1 MSKIEKSYLQSRVY
15 EELGLNPDDNFVEV
29 YLQGIHGDDRLVK
42 TPIFSSDD
50 HDNIRILVYTLE
62 RRLIEFDHPKA
73 NPTVDSIYN
82 NKTQTFYLTR
92 LKNPKENQKYVI
104 PKGVGTYPFFPPN
117 LLEKYE
123 KQETIETLVLTE
135 GYFKA
140 FKGAMHGMDVV
151 GLSSITHFAD
161 KKTKLLHPDIA
172 KLILTCK
179 VKNVVMLYDGDCLN
193 ISLKAL
199 ENKEDLAKRPN
210 SFLSSMLKFHE
221 LLIPYNCKIFFSHIL
236 SDEIPEKP
244 KGLDDLLIQFK
255 GKEQTIIDDLLLSV
269 NNTSTYFYKLNCSS
283 YLKKLNPYFN
293 LRSVEQFYTAWE
305 EIIKDKE
312 FIYFGTNYVYD
323 AEKKELKKKI
333 PKELKNFMRVGDD
346 YYEKIQVPTIF
357 DDDLETIIVKRNKST
372 ITDDFGKDAVKY
384 VDKYKAFT
392 NMPSHTNYQQVINNC
407 YNKYSA
413 FNHDALEGNWET
425 IEFFLKHIFGEHY
438 EYGLDYL
445 QILYQY
451 PTQILPILC
460 LVSKERQTGKTTF
473 LDFLKMIF
481 GENCVKVG
489 NSEISSQFNSYVAT
503 RLIVGVDETA
513 LDNNKEVTERI
524 KMLST
529 SNRIPMQRKGVDHEE
544 MWHFA
549 KYILVSNNETNF
561 IYTQED
567 EIRFWVRKV
576 PKITHVITDM
586 LKIMHEEIPAFLFY
600 LNNRK
605 IATPK
610 TSRAWFDHRLLE
622 TEALRKLKEKNK
634 PLAER
639 EIVTY
644 MKNLF
649 VDFKVTEQLM
659 TIDVLKEKINL
670 RKYEDTYLH
679 AILKENL
686 HLKKYEKNGKEQ
698 ACRFKVPKH
707 SVVYSTESTEDDNMT
722 ITWESYH
729 GRPYVFYAKDFLS
742 TAELEELLKT
752 EEIKENKEDKQ
763 ENLFKDDPFY

>member
-1 MSKIEKSYLQSRVY
+1 MEKSYLHLRVY
-15 EELGLNPDDNFVEV
+15 DELGLNPDDNFVEIFT
-29 YLQGIHGDDRLVK
+29 QGIHGDDRKVNM
-42 TPIFSSDD
+42 PIFSSDD
-50 HDNIRILVYTLE
+50 DDNIRILVYTLD
-62 RRLIEFDHPKA
+62 RNLIEFDHPKA
-73 NPTVDSIYN
+73 NPNVDSIYN
-82 NKTQTFYLTR
+82 NRTQTFYLTR
-92 LKNPKENQKYVI
+92 LKNPKDNQKYVI

-117 LLEKYE
+117 LLTKYE
-123 KQETIETLVLTE
+123 NQERIDTLVLTE

-140 FKGAMHGMDVV
+140 FKGAMHGMHIV

-199 ENKEDLAKRPN
+199 EEKQDLAKRPN
-210 SFLSSMLKFHE
+210 SFLASMLKIHD
-221 LLIPYNCKIFFSHIL
+221 LLTPYNCKIFFSHIL
-236 SDEIPEKP
+236 SDNIPEKP

-255 GKEQTIIDDLLLSV
+255 GKEQSIIDDLLLSV
-269 NNTSTYFYKLNCSS
+269 GNTSNYFFVLNCSS
-283 YLKKLNPYFN
+283 YLKKLSNHFN
-293 LRSVEQFYTAWE
+293 LKSVEQFYTAWE
-305 EIIKDKE
+305 DVIKDKE

-323 AEKKELKKKI
+323 AEKKELLKKI

-346 YYEKIQVPTIF
+346 YFEKIQVPTIF
-357 DDDLETIIVKRNKST
+357 DDDLETILVKRKKST
-372 ITDDFGKDAVKY
+372 ITDDFGKDAIVN
-384 VDKYKAFT
+384 VPKYKAFT
-392 NMPSHTNYQQVINNC
+392 NMPSHRNYQQVVNNC
-407 YNKYSA
+407 YNKYA
-413 FNHDALEGNWET
+413 PFNHDAEEGNWET
-425 IEFFLKHIFGEHY
+425 IDFFLKHIFAEHY

-445 QILYQY
+445 QILYHY
-451 PTQILPILC
+451 PTQVLPILC

-489 NSEISSQFNSYVAT
+489 NSEISSQFNQYVAT

-561 IYTQED
+561 IYTQDD

-576 PKITHVITDM
+576 PKINQVITDL
-586 LKIMHEEIPAFLFY
+586 LKLMHEEIPAFLFF

-605 IATPK
+605 ISTPK

-622 TEALRKLKEKNK
+622 TDALRKLKEKNK

-639 EIVTY
+639 EITTF
-644 MKNLF
+644 MRNLF
-649 VDFKVTEQLM
+649 LDFKLEEQLM
-659 TIDVLKEKINL
+659 TIEVLKEKINL
-670 RKYEDTYLH
+670 KKYEDTYLH
-679 AILKENL
+679 SILKENL
-686 HLKKYEKNGKEQ
+686 KLKKFEKNGKEQ
-698 ACRFKVPKH
+698 VCRFKVPKH
-707 SVVYSTESTEDDNMT
+707 SVAYSSESIQDDNLT
-722 ITWESYH
+722 TTWETFH
-729 GRPYVFYAKDFLS
+729 GRPYVFCAKDFL
-742 TAELEELLKT
+742 TPKEMEELLQI
-752 EEIKENKEDKQ
+752 EEKELQNTQ
-763 ENLFKDDPFY
+763 FNFDD